1 MKVLAFEVEESV
13 ETSYHD
19 YGMCSEI
26 LYIRINECGGLK
38 IYEDLCVHMSM
49 NISDY
54 LPTNRWHEFIY
65 TQEM

>member
-54 LPTNRWHEFIY
+54 
-65 TQEM
+65 